1 MYIRKVKRK
10 CNVRG
15 CRCTD
20 SYAIS
25 LVREV
30 GNSVIICKSCL
41 AQGLAAIE
49 AVEEPVL
56 PKADAPVE
64 EPVLPKADAPVEEP
78 VLPKAD
84 APVEE
89 TTPPSDADFKCP
101 HCGQI
106 CKSELGL
113 QKHIAAKHKEQ
124 D

>member
-64 EPVLPKADAPVEEP
+64 E
-78 VLPKAD
+78 
-84 APVEE
+84 